1 MTRPWIVGLLLIVF
15 PTHKFWVTGRKLT
28 DPNTNFLDNPGSS
41 GIDFSRGEIEDGGVI
56 CVHREKIV
64 DKTVKDQMKECFV
77 QNVTQC
83 YNTYITEYSDGEEEK
98 CEDFYW
104 KSCKIVFD
112 QVTFNAT
119 TRKCRRPLIKN
130 CDDRNNAVQNP
141 DNVVCETFYETACNT
156 TDIFPDPTDEP
167 VPVTF
172 CQKIPRKICAPDN
185 CRVEEGPETCKED
198 SKESLVQKPVEL
210 CDLQPQKHCS
220 VIKIAVP
227 RLSPEKKCRQ
237 VEKEICSTS
246 LVNPHPEEKTVFIKY
261 CARMSDLP
269 SSGGGYQASLPN
281 SNSLFQPTY
290 GDTVNFNNNNNNNN
304 NQVQFDSRPFQ
315 RPNLNPNQQQL
326 PTTYGAQQG
335 SSQGLPTYANGLRG
349 TPGFRNKRNNPLKA
363 GSISVQ
369 DVQRRVSKNE
379 LEPEPA

>member
-1 MTRPWIVGLLLIVF
+1 MA
-15 PTHKFWVTGRKLT
+15 RKLT

-41 GIDFSRGEIEDGGVI
+41 GIDFSRGEIEEGGVI

-83 YNTYITEYSDGEEEK
+83 YNTYITEYTDGEEEK

-130 CDDRNNAVQNP
+130 CGEGSNAIQKP
-141 DNVVCETFYETACNT
+141 DNVVCETFYETTCNT
-156 TDIFPDPTDEP
+156 TDIFPDPSDEP

-172 CQKIPRKICAPDN
+172 CEKTPRKICAPDN

-220 VIKIAVP
+220 LIKIAVP

-261 CARMSDLP
+261 CARISDLP
-269 SSGGGYQASLPN
+269 SSGGGYRASLPN
-281 SNSLFQPTY
+281 SNSLFQPSY
-290 GDTVNFNNNNNNNN
+290 GNAGNSNGNR
-304 NQVQFDSRPFQ
+304 VQFGDGLFQ
-315 RPNLNPNQQQL
+315 GSNLKPNQQQQL
-326 PTTYGAQQG
+326 PTTYGLPQG
-335 SSQGLPTYANGLRG
+335 SPISQGLPTYVKSPRSS
-349 TPGFRNKRNNPLKA
+349 PGFRNKRNNQDQI

-369 DVQRRVSKNE
+369 DVQRQESPDNE
-379 LEPEPA
+379 LEPALTK